1 MNDMR
6 AVIIPKSDQM
16 NADDLLSGSM
26 TITVTEV
33 SIRPGTEQPVSIHFV
48 GDEGKPYKPCKSM
61 ARVMV
66 HCWGPDANQYVGR
79 SMTLYCDPKVMWGG
93 MAVGGIRISHMTDI
107 AGAQTMALTA
117 TKGTRKPFTIKPL
130 VLPSTGTPKQSARQ
144 DLDGE
149 AMAAAK
155 KGSAEMRAFWSA
167 CTKQEQGALKP
178 QVENLKAVA
187 DAFDRAAKQAA
198 EAPKVDNDDPFG
210 LPPITHDPDA
220 GEIPGDDKGNPEAD
234 SNPEAETIGRN
245 PMWSR
250 DNYEIPMPADGKQ
263 QLPLWVQWFIQAA
276 GDALT
281 LAELMKLERDNAG
294 PMGIVKAKRTDLYSE
309 VRTAI
314 KDQHTALAGAEGI

>member
-6 AVIIPKSDQM
+6 AVIIPKSDQI

-66 HCWGPDANQYVGR
+66 HCWGPDANQYAGR

-130 VLPSTGTPKQSARQ
+130 VLPSTGTAKQSARQ

-155 KGSAEMRAFWSA
+155 KGSAEMREFWSG
-167 CTKQEQGALKP
+167 CTKQEQAALKP
-178 QVENLKAVA
+178 RVGNLKAIA
-187 DAFDRAAKQAA
+187 DAFDLAAKQDA
-198 EAPKVDNDDPFG
+198 EKPKAEDDDPFADSSDAEDETG
-210 LPPITHDPDA
+210 ADPGAASETTGRNALWARDSYEISLPP
-220 GEIPGDDKGNPEAD
+220 
-234 SNPEAETIGRN
+234 
-245 PMWSR
+245 
-250 DNYEIPMPADGKQ
+250 DGKN
-263 QLPLWVQWFIQAA
+263 QLPLWVQWFVQAA
-276 GDALT
+276 GDTLT
-281 LAELMKLERDNAG
+281 LAELAKLEQDNAG
-294 PMGIVKAKRTDLYSE
+294 PLGIVKAKRTDLYSE

-314 KDQHTALAGAEGI
+314 KDQHGALAGAEGI